1 MSTGNYSSIYIKF
14 PATNYCR
21 HSPSCSSTIVTNRRI
36 MSDSELDNRLIGNL
50 RRARLAF
57 EEVDLQLEELV
68 AKCDEL
74 IRQQKLQRIKQ
85 KQKN

>member
-1 MSTGNYSSIYIKF
+1 M
-14 PATNYCR
+14 
-21 HSPSCSSTIVTNRRI
+21 
-36 MSDSELDNRLIGNL
+36 MSDLELDDRLIGNL

-74 IRQQKLQRIKQ
+74 IRQQKLQQIRQ

>member
-1 MSTGNYSSIYIKF
+1 VN
-14 PATNYCR
+14 
-21 HSPSCSSTIVTNRRI
+21 NRQI
-36 MSDSELDNRLIGNL
+36 MSDPELDERLIRNL

-85 KQKN
+85 KQKK

>member
-1 MSTGNYSSIYIKF
+1 MN
-14 PATNYCR
+14 
-21 HSPSCSSTIVTNRRI
+21 NRQI
-36 MSDSELDNRLIGNL
+36 MSDLELDERLIGNL

-85 KQKN
+85 KQEK

>member
-1 MSTGNYSSIYIKF
+1 VN
-14 PATNYCR
+14 
-21 HSPSCSSTIVTNRRI
+21 NRRI
-36 MSDSELDNRLIGNL
+36 MSDPELDKRLIGNL
-50 RRARLAF
+50 RQARLAF

>member
-1 MSTGNYSSIYIKF
+1 VN
-14 PATNYCR
+14 
-21 HSPSCSSTIVTNRRI
+21 NRKI
-36 MSDSELDNRLIGNL
+36 MSDPELDRRLVGNL

-85 KQKN
+85 KQKI

>member
-1 MSTGNYSSIYIKF
+1 
-14 PATNYCR
+14 
-21 HSPSCSSTIVTNRRI
+21 
-36 MSDSELDNRLIGNL
+36 L

-57 EEVDLQLEELV
+57 EEVDLQLEEV
-68 AKCDEL
+68 IAKLDKL

>member
-1 MSTGNYSSIYIKF
+1 MN
-14 PATNYCR
+14 
-21 HSPSCSSTIVTNRRI
+21 NRQI
-36 MSDSELDNRLIGNL
+36 MSDPELDKRLIGNL
-50 RRARLAF
+50 RQARLAF

>member
-1 MSTGNYSSIYIKF
+1 MN
-14 PATNYCR
+14 N
-21 HSPSCSSTIVTNRRI
+21 RI
-36 MSDSELDNRLIGNL
+36 MSDSELDQRLVGNL
-50 RRARLAF
+50 RQARLAF

>member
-1 MSTGNYSSIYIKF
+1 MNDRK
-14 PATNYCR
+14 
-21 HSPSCSSTIVTNRRI
+21 I
-36 MSDSELDNRLIGNL
+36 MSDPELDQRLVGNL

-85 KQKN
+85 KQEK

>member
-1 MSTGNYSSIYIKF
+1 VN
-14 PATNYCR
+14 
-21 HSPSCSSTIVTNRRI
+21 NRQI
-36 MSDSELDNRLIGNL
+36 MSDPELDKRLIGNL
-50 RRARLAF
+50 RQARLAF

>member
-1 MSTGNYSSIYIKF
+1 VN
-14 PATNYCR
+14 
-21 HSPSCSSTIVTNRRI
+21 NRRI
-36 MSDSELDNRLIGNL
+36 MSDPELDERLIGNL
-50 RRARLAF
+50 RQACLAF

-85 KQKN
+85 QQKTIEAKI

>member
-1 MSTGNYSSIYIKF
+1 VN
-14 PATNYCR
+14 
-21 HSPSCSSTIVTNRRI
+21 NRQI
-36 MSDSELDNRLIGNL
+36 MLDPELDERLIGNL

-74 IRQQKLQRIKQ
+74 IRQQKLQRIKH
-85 KQKN
+85 KQEK

>member
-1 MSTGNYSSIYIKF
+1 MN
-14 PATNYCR
+14 
-21 HSPSCSSTIVTNRRI
+21 NRRI
-36 MSDSELDNRLIGNL
+36 MSDPELDNRLIGNL

-85 KQKN
+85 KQKNS